1 MQVDT
6 RPDTM
11 SNIASY
17 YLVNSQK
24 LQRHY
29 KKRVSGFKD
38 WKQLGHAEDYLVYP
52 ENVTEH
58 LSIDEV
64 SLSKG
69 ELYTF
74 VTNKNTKVRNKKS
87 VVAVING
94 TEAATIQAVL
104 QKIPLDKRL
113 TVKEVSMDMARNM
126 ASAVEK
132 SFPNSQKVIDRFHVV
147 RLVMD
152 AMQHIR
158 VKLRWKAIEE
168 ENALIKEAKEKNDRY
183 YPLILDNG
191 DTVKELLVR
200 SRYLLYTFEEE
211 WTSNQRK
218 RARVLF
224 EKYPL
229 MKSVYNLTL
238 EFRSIY
244 KATSKEK
251 ALTQFHEWK
260 NKITNAKIEEF
271 NTVLNSLEYYLEN
284 ILNFFH
290 NRSTNANAES
300 FNSKIKGF
308 RANLRGVT
316 DVKFFLFRLEKLFA

>member
-1 MQVDT
+1 
-6 RPDTM
+6 M

-17 YLVNSQK
+17 YGVDSQK

-29 KKRVSGFKD
+29 KHEVSGFKQ
-38 WKQLGHAEDYLVYP
+38 WVQLPHAEDYLLYP
-52 ENVTEH
+52 ENITEH

-74 VTNKNTKVRNKKS
+74 ITNKNTGIKNKKC

-94 TEAATIQAVL
+94 TEAKTIQEVL
-104 QKIPLDKRL
+104 GKIALGKRSQI
-113 TVKEVSMDMARNM
+113 KEVSMDMARNM
-126 ASAVEK
+126 GLAVEK
-132 SFPNSQKVIDRFHVV
+132 SFPNSKMVIDRFHVV

-152 AMQHIR
+152 AMQHMR
-158 VKLRWKAIEE
+158 VSLRWQAIEE
-168 ENALIKEAKEKNDRY
+168 ENTAIKQAKEKGEKY
-183 YPLILDNG
+183 HPLVLANG
-191 DTVKELLVR
+191 DTLKELLAR
-200 SRYLLYTFEEE
+200 SKYLLYKFEGD
-211 WTSNQRK
+211 WTASQVR
-218 RARVLF
+218 RAAILF

-229 MKSVYNLTL
+229 LKSAYRMTL
-238 EFRSIY
+238 SFRNIY
-244 KATSKEK
+244 KNTSKTL
-251 ALTQFHEWK
+251 AQDQFKEWK
-260 NKITNAKIEEF
+260 QKVAAMKIDQF
-271 NTVLNSLEYYLEN
+271 NTVVNSIEYHLDN
-284 ILNFFH
+284 ILNFFD